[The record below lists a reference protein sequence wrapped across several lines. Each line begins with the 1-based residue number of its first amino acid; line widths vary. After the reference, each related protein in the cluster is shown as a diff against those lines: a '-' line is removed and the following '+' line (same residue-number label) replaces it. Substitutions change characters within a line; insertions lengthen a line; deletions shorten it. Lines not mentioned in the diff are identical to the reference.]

1 MPKRAVSMSL
11 RCLQLLGF
19 ENAEDEPHW
28 NHCEVDGKCWMNGIS
43 LGYVWLDLDGNG
55 FMSHLKDLSDDDG
68 IDGID
73 GELPNKGR
81 DL

>member
-1 MPKRAVSMSL
+1 MV
-11 RCLQLLGF
+11 
-19 ENAEDEPHW
+19 
-28 NHCEVDGKCWMNGIS
+28 GIS